1 MVTGFQE
8 RVSQREQMEGAGPCL
23 TERGELHSIT
33 SIILHELTGQYAW
46 PRVKVGSGR

>member
-1 MVTGFQE
+1 
-8 RVSQREQMEGAGPCL
+8 MEGAGPCL
-23 TERGELHSIT
+23 TEHGELHSIT